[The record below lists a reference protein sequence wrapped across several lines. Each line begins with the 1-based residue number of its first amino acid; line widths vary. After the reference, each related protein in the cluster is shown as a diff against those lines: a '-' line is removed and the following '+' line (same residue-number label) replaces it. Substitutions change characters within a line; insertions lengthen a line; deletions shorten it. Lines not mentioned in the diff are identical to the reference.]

1 MADRAQAGARKLL
14 AGLLA
19 LIVNCG
25 LFLAAFFVGLRLV
38 YAGLF
43 RILDLGRVGPGIQPL
58 ISERQAMTLSIS
70 VAFVLFAA
78 LASVW
83 TRSLLSIVVP
93 SAAMF
98 VVGMT
103 AVGWA
108 MYLADGGDSA
118 IAWKYI
124 APRAAEYFGALFA
137 AAIAGLGWYGATRVR
152 QRRVPSDGA

>member
-1 MADRAQAGARKLL
+1 VRSDEAGGARKLPASL
-14 AGLLA
+14 PT

-25 LFLAAFFVGLRLV
+25 LFFAAFFVGLRLV

-43 RILDLGRVGPGIQPL
+43 RILDLGRVRPGIQPF
-58 ISERQAMTLSIS
+58 ISEHAMTLSIS
-70 VAFVLFAA
+70 VAFFLLAA

-98 VVGMT
+98 LVGMT
-103 AVGWA
+103 ALGWA

-124 APRAAEYFGALFA
+124 APRAPEYSGALFA

-152 QRRVPSDGA
+152 QRRVPSGDA